1 MIEIGNT
8 VALLALLGWPVV
20 VALLFRLMPIE
31 RALIWSILGGYM
43 LLPQLSAINLPG
55 VPALNKETIPNLTAF
70 AACLVLW
77 GRMPRLLPEGWV
89 GRLLLILFIVS
100 PGITVINNLEA
111 IRFGVDRF
119 GTMLLVDP
127 NALEVWGL
135 PGLRLYDSI
144 SAVVQQVFLM
154 LPFFLAREVLR
165 SEAALREVILAL
177 VIGLAIYALPMI
189 YEVRFS
195 PQLHTRLYGFFQHD
209 FAQAMRN
216 GGFRP
221 FVFMPH
227 GLWVAFFAFMGAMAS
242 AAMLRSAARGTSGQR
257 LLMLGLALVLVVICK
272 SLGALIFTL
281 IFVPVVLLL
290 PTRAHLSIAAL
301 MVVLVLAY
309 PLLRG
314 SGLVPTDRLVERVSE
329 ISAERAESLDYRFT
343 NEERILEHV
352 ADKPFF
358 GWGGWGRF
366 MVYDPATG
374 ETQTIVDGQWVI
386 TIGHYGWLGF
396 IAMFGLLALPV
407 LALWVQGRKPDTPPI
422 TLAASTLALIL
433 ATNMVDLL
441 PNATL
446 IPFTWLMAGA
456 LLGHAEEMRASNRM
470 ARAARL
476 RAAHA
481 SVALGAEEVP
491 SRSKPVP
498 KERRRTLI

>member
-8 VALLALLGWPVV
+8 VALLALLGWPLVV
-20 VALLFRLMPIE
+20 VLLFRTLSIE

-55 VPALNKETIPNLTAF
+55 APALNKETIPNLTAF

-111 IRFGVDRF
+111 VRFGVDRF
-119 GTMLLVDP
+119 GTMVLVDP
-127 NALEVWGL
+127 NALEVWSL
-135 PGLRLYDSI
+135 PGLRAYDSV
-144 SAVVQQVFLM
+144 SAVVQQIFLM

-165 SEAALREVILAL
+165 TEAALREVVLAL
-177 VIGLAIYALPMI
+177 VIGMAIYTLPML

-227 GLWVAFFAFMGAMAS
+227 GLWVAFFAFMGAMA
-242 AAMLRSAARGTSGQR
+242 AAALLRSAAKGDAGKR
-257 LLMLGLALVLVVICK
+257 LLMLGLTLGLVVICK
-272 SLGALIFTL
+272 SMGALMFTL

-290 PTRAHLSIAAL
+290 PARAHLTIAAL
-301 MVVLVLAY
+301 MAVLVLAY

-314 SGLVPTDRLVERVSE
+314 SGMVPTERLVAQVSA
-329 ISAERAESLDYRFT
+329 INTERAESLEYRFT
-343 NEERILEHV
+343 NEERILQHV
-352 ADKPFF
+352 SDKPFF

-374 ETQTIVDGQWVI
+374 ETQTIVDGQWII

-396 IAMFGLLALPV
+396 IAMFGLLALPL
-407 LALWVQGRKPDTPPI
+407 LALWTQARKPDAPPV
-422 TLAASTLALIL
+422 TFAASTLALIL
-433 ATNMVDLL
+433 AANMVDLL

-446 IPFTWLMAGA
+446 IPFTWLIAGA
-456 LLGHAEEMRASNRM
+456 LLGHAEDMRKAVVA
-470 ARAARL
+470 ARAERL
-476 RAAHA
+476 RARHA
-481 SVALGAEEVP
+481 SVALGVRP
-491 SRSKPVP
+491 PPVP
-498 KERRRTLI
+498 PTALKDTPRRTLI